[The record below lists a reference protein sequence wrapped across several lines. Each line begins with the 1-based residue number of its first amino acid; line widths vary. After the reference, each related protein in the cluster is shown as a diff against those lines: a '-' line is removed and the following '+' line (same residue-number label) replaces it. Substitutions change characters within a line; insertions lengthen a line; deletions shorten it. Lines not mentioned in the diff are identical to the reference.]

1 MLERGADPYQL
12 AAMVGLDITAEDDPM
27 TVIRHLVAALSQS
40 NKRERQQNL
49 SLDDIVDLIKSKLT
63 LSASLF
69 MNSRVKEYHD
79 PDWRGNQRLVWNSR
93 L

>member
-1 MLERGADPYQL
+1 
-12 AAMVGLDITAEDDPM
+12 MVGLDITADDDPM

-49 SLDDIVDLIKSKLT
+49 SLDDIVDLIKSKL
-63 LSASLF
+63 
-69 MNSRVKEYHD
+69 
-79 PDWRGNQRLVWNSR
+79 RLIVLRN